1 MWKLALWG
9 GLGFAAFKLLSSTKS
24 ESPVR
29 VTWKDASGVAKSRDF
44 DKSSVASDFA
54 KALAAAG
61 AADIQVVKMAA

>member
-1 MWKLALWG
+1 
-9 GLGFAAFKLLSSTKS
+9 
-24 ESPVR
+24 VR
-29 VTWKDASGVAKSRDF
+29 VTWKDASGVAKSWDF